1 MIAGL
6 AARLPIF
13 YGWVLVAVAFV
24 TMALCVNARTSF
36 SLLYPA
42 IIAEFGWDHAVT
54 AGAFSFGFMVS
65 AALGPVFGRLMD
77 RKGPVWVME
86 MGVVAAAGGLALATL
101 ATEPWQVYATLGMLV
116 GAGSVATGYTG
127 QALYLPNWFARRRS
141 LAISLAYSGVGVG
154 AIVLLPLVQMAIGQ
168 SGWRSAC
175 LGMAVAILVLLAPLN
190 LLLRRTPAE
199 LGLAPDGDPAAQ
211 AAGRRSLVV
220 VDPAWAAV
228 DWTLARAV
236 RTGRFWW
243 LALGYFTSMFAW
255 YAVQVH
261 QAKYMV
267 SIGFSP
273 ATAAWSLGFVS
284 LAGIAGGILL
294 GALADRIGR
303 EPVWALGC
311 LGFLATYLLLVALA
325 ARPDPLLVG
334 AMVLAQGALGY
345 GVTSVFGPVTAE
357 IFEGRHY
364 GAIFG
369 TQMVAAMAGGAA
381 GPLALGLMFDRTG
394 SDVPGFLLGAAM
406 SVASAAAIWIAAPRK
421 VRRVG
426 R

>member
-42 IIAEFGWDHAVT
+42 IIAEVGWDHAVT

-261 QAKYMV
+261 QAKYLV

-273 ATAAWSLGFVS
+273 AIAAWSLGFVS

-345 GVTSVFGPVTAE
+345 GVSSVFGPVTAE

-364 GAIFG
+364 GVIFG